1 MFAASASFGQTEE
14 KFDYT
19 LSIIGIANSIELF
32 AGEVGKGGA
41 MAVSEIYEQEDTEEE
56 VK

>member
-1 MFAASASFGQTEE
+1 MSAASASFGQTEE